1 MTTFGAKSIKEN
13 ADENVVVANILT
25 NVVFFESHNGRQI
38 GWLPKWNRV
47 ELRVAV
53 EQVPKSMRKT
63 FRSLTNLVAV
73 PKSTLHH
80 MMAK

>member
-25 NVVFFESHNGRQI
+25 NVVFFECHNGRQI